1 MRKVLYIMGQLN
13 DRDIEWMAQA
23 GRQRVFAEGE
33 TLIHEGRESPSLFI
47 VLEGEVE
54 VVVEGVGRVAIL
66 GSGEILGEMS
76 FVDKAPP
83 SATVLAQSGAKV
95 LDLQKRQVEDRLEQD
110 PAFAARFYRAL
121 AIFLADRLRGTVQR
135 KKDNAPL
142 SSAAIEEDEL
152 DDSVLDNVSVAG
164 LRFQQMLKTL
174 AGVHGQS

>member
-13 DRDIEWMAQA
+13 DSDIEWMAEA
-23 GRQRVFAEGE
+23 GRQRMFRGGE
-33 TLIHEGRESPSLFI
+33 TLIEEGRDSPSLFI
-47 VLEGEVE
+47 VLDGEVE
-54 VVVEGVGRVAIL
+54 VVVEGVGRVALL

-83 SATVLAQSGAKV
+83 SATVLAPSSAKV
-95 LDLQKRQVEDRLEQD
+95 LVLQKRQVEDRLARDQG
-110 PAFAARFYRAL
+110 FAARFYRAL

-135 KKDNAPL
+135 RKSDAPL
-142 SSAAIEEDEL
+142 SSAIIEDDEL

-174 AGVHGQS
+174 AGVHGQP

>member
-33 TLIHEGRESPSLFI
+33 ALIHEGRESPSLFI

-54 VVVEGVGRVAIL
+54 VVVKGAGRVAIL

-83 SATVLAQSGAKV
+83 SATVLAQSGTKV

-135 KKDNAPL
+135 NMAGTPL

-174 AGVHGQS
+174 AGAHGQA